1 MSMSA
6 PATQRLV
13 ISGRV
18 QGVGFRDWMVAQ
30 AAALGIAGWVRNRQ
44 DGSVEATVHGDP
56 AAIEELV
63 RRVQRGPHLAAV
75 DSVIRLPGDVPSGPD
90 FRRLPTD

>member
-1 MSMSA
+1 MSVSA

-30 AAALGIAGWVRNRQ
+30 AAALSIAGWVRNRQ
-44 DGSVEATVHGDP
+44 DGTVEATVHGDP

-63 RRVQRGPHLAAV
+63 RRIQRGPRLAAV
-75 DSVIRLPGDVPSGPD
+75 DSVTRHPGDIPSGSD
-90 FRRLPTD
+90 FRRLPTA

>member
-1 MSMSA
+1 MSVSA

-30 AAALGIAGWVRNRQ
+30 AAALGISGWVRNRQ
-44 DGSVEATVHGDP
+44 DGTVEATVHGDP

-63 RRVQRGPHLAAV
+63 RRAQRGPHLAAV
-75 DSVIRLPGDVPSGPD
+75 DSVIRLPGDTPPGSD
-90 FRRLPTD
+90 FLRLPTA